1 MTNQVTKKLKSET
14 KLFIGR
20 ELKLSE
26 VKKRFRVRNGEIEI
40 EYEGPL
46 AEVNKRFD
54 KAYDWVTSQKIVTS
68 KEKEETTDQGKVA
81 GQKDKRGGYHK
92 PMYGEKIDELI
103 EEGFFKKRKSL
114 DEVVVGLVPK
124 NVPTRGQNARN
135 AILNNLRRKIASK
148 NAVLKGAKE
157 EDVWYFW
164 VD

>member
-1 MTNQVTKKLKSET
+1 MAESKKH
-14 KLFIGR
+14 
-20 ELKLSE
+20 
-26 VKKRFRVRNGEIEI
+26 FRIRNGEIEI

-54 KAYDWVTSQKIVTS
+54 KAYDWATSQKIVTS
-68 KEKEETTDQGKVA
+68 GEKEKEKTTDQGKVA

-114 DEVVVGLVPK
+114 DEVVVGLVSK

-135 AILNNLRRKIASK
+135 AILISLRRRIASK